1 MIRQPHAKIKL
12 AIKQDLPVIVKPDI
26 IRKIL
31 ICLIAKLQFVLMVKN
46 LNLMD
51 VRILMSV
58 TKDLAVSKE
67 NIKLPI

>member
-12 AIKQDLPVIVKPDI
+12 AIKQDLHVIVKPDI
-26 IRKIL
+26 IKKIL
-31 ICLIAKLQFVLMVKN
+31 ICLIANPRFVLMVKS

-58 TKDLAVSKE
+58 KKD
-67 NIKLPI
+67 